1 MYGNRIREARKK
13 KGMTLKQVAD
23 ATGYTIGHISQIERN
38 LKSPSLSALRKI
50 AACLECSEVWLI
62 MGESEQ
68 SLLPQ
73 SSGESD
79 SRKSYLIRKENRI
92 PMKIP
97 EIDNWAGEN
106 PDIASKKEEL
116 EVSYVCGKITGLM
129 VRMQPRHWVTEQM
142 ISHTTYDESLL
153 LLKGELELHMDNS
166 VYTVHEGDSFY
177 IPSGSLHNYMNRS
190 KEEAVIV
197 VYFSQLVY

>member
-1 MYGNRIREARKK
+1 MYGNRIREAQKK

-62 MGESEQ
+62 MGGSDDAPLAQADGEGGSRESF
-68 SLLPQ
+68 
-73 SSGESD
+73 
-79 SRKSYLIRKENRI
+79 LIRKENRI

-97 EIDNWAGEN
+97 EIDISYSIFTPSHL
-106 PDIASKKEEL
+106 PDGRAA
-116 EVSYVCGKITGLM
+116 KITGLM

-153 LLKGELELHMDNS
+153 LLKGELELHIDNS

>member
-97 EIDNWAGEN
+97 EIDISYSIFTPSHL
-106 PDIASKKEEL
+106 PDGRAA
-116 EVSYVCGKITGLM
+116 KITGLM

-153 LLKGELELHMDNS
+153 LLKGELELHIDNS